1 MRTPNAGFREG
12 TEARSHRGGAR
23 CLLAGARHGA
33 IAWLTFGLLEHLC
46 LSVLPAWRESSLL
59 LVPASRAASLAAM
72 LAGYTLGGAFLG
84 GAAAAGWWSFRR
96 RGGGPPEEA
105 ANACVSA
112 APDLATAT
120 IVLVWIP
127 HLFGSLAFSRSA
139 YLCLAVAGLL
149 AAALGVRLSGRLPR
163 ASRLAAWLVSPAGA
177 SASLLV
183 PLVVRDHLHLSVLA
197 QRFGPSASAY
207 KAAAAAAA
215 ALALA
220 GLLGLG
226 AAVVRANGR
235 PGAWRGRLA
244 IAAGLAFALVAASV
258 SLDRAALGRIGQG
271 ASAAGRAPGGVLL
284 ITLDAVRADHLTPY
298 GYSRDT
304 TPNLAAFARR
314 ATLYLDARAASDMS
328 LGTHASLFTGKYPSR
343 HGAWV
348 GEGFP
353 IGRPLP
359 ASERTLAERLGAAGW
374 ARFASVA
381 NGYFLNGAY
390 GLSRGF
396 ELFDVPAADRVELRW
411 RLRALLR
418 RLSPG
423 GMPVHRSAREVSEV
437 LAEGLAAARRAGRPF
452 FAFANYMEAHDPYAP
467 APDLRG
473 RFDGYDPALPVRVG
487 PFIGAEGT
495 RRVFDPR
502 ERRHLVSLYDS
513 AIATLDRE
521 LGRLFDRMR
530 ALGVYD
536 GTLIVIMADHG
547 EMLGERG
554 TFGHGAGLVDEVL
567 HIPLIVKFPF
577 QEDGRRVSSAVS
589 QVDVVPTVL
598 EAAGLAAAA
607 GLDGISL
614 RAAEQALGRV
624 VLAESPPDR
633 AVYRAGGIV
642 RERIGAAPAAPDPDA
657 ADRLK
662 SLGYVR

>member
-1 MRTPNAGFREG
+1 MRTPKAGFRAG
-12 TEARSHRGGAR
+12 SARRQWGGAR
-23 CLLAGARHGA
+23 CLLSGAGHGA
-33 IAWLTFGLLEHLC
+33 VAWLTFGLCEHLC

-59 LVPASRAASLAAM
+59 FVPASRAASLAAT
-72 LAGYTLGGAFLG
+72 LAGYTLGGTLLG
-84 GAAAAGWWSFRR
+84 GAAAAAWSVSR
-96 RGGGPPEEA
+96 RGGERPEEA
-105 ANACVSA
+105 ATACTSA

-127 HLFGSLAFSRSA
+127 HLLASLAFSRSA
-139 YLCLAVAGLL
+139 YLCLAMSGLL

-163 ASRLAAWLVSPAGA
+163 VSRRAGWLASPAGA
-177 SASLLV
+177 SACLLV
-183 PLVVRDHLHLSVLA
+183 PLVVRDHLHLSVLV
-197 QRFGPSASAY
+197 QRFGPSASAF

-226 AAVVRANGR
+226 SAAVRTRAR
-235 PGAWRGRLA
+235 PGAWRARLA
-244 IAAGLAFALVAASV
+244 IAGALAFALVAASV
-258 SLDRAALGRIGQG
+258 SLDRAALGRIGQTTP
-271 ASAAGRAPGGVLL
+271 ATARAGTGVLL
-284 ITLDAVRADHLTPY
+284 ITLDAVRADHLSPY

-314 ATLYLDARAASDMS
+314 ATLYLNARAASDMS

-348 GEGFP
+348 GEAFP

-359 ASERTLAERLGAAGW
+359 ASERTLAERLGRAGW

-396 ELFDVPAADRVELRW
+396 ELFDVPASDRVELRW
-411 RLRALLR
+411 RLRALWR
-418 RLSPG
+418 RVSPG
-423 GMPVHRSAREVSEV
+423 GVSVHRPAREVNEV
-437 LAEGLAAARRAGRPF
+437 LAEGLEAARRSGRPF
-452 FAFANYMEAHDPYAP
+452 LAFANYMEAHDPYAP
-467 APDLRG
+467 APDLLG
-473 RFDGYDPALPVRVG
+473 RFDGYDPSLPARVG
-487 PFIGAEGT
+487 PFIGAEGA

-536 GTLIVIMADHG
+536 ATLIVVMADHG

-567 HIPLIVKFPF
+567 RIPLIVKFPF
-577 QEDGRRVSSAVS
+577 QDEGRRVASPVS

-598 EAAGLAAAA
+598 EAAGLAADPA
-607 GLDGISL
+607 LDGISL
-614 RAAEQALGRV
+614 RAAEQARGRV
-624 VLAESPPDR
+624 VVAESPPDR
-633 AVYRAGGIV
+633 AVYRAGAIA
-642 RERIGAAPAAPDPDA
+642 RERIGAVPAAPDPDA